1 MSGLP
6 SLSKSPTA
14 TERGRPG
21 RRCRGKRGAVP
32 ALVRSHRRAAAH
44 QGAWD
49 LLPSVVPRRQP
60 RLSARPAAHARVCA
74 RHLCALRRAH
84 RASLFP
90 RAARRGAAV
99 ARQRAGRSRP
109 RARGGRARMKAML
122 LAAGRGERLRPIT
135 DSTPKP
141 LVRVGGRPLIAWHL
155 AALARA
161 GIREVVIN
169 LSWLG
174 AQVRATLGDG
184 RDYGVLIIYSDE
196 GPVPLETGGG
206 IFRAVPLLGPGP
218 FLVVNADIWTDI
230 DFAALTLEEGAHA
243 RLLLIPN
250 PPHHPRGDFG
260 LEGDL
265 VGTRD
270 TDRYTYSGVG
280 VYRPEFFGGC
290 IPGSFPLLP
299 LLNRAIAAA
308 AVRGQ
313 VHRGEW
319 CDVGTVERLASLD
332 ARLRALQ

>member
-1 MSGLP
+1 M
-6 SLSKSPTA
+6 
-14 TERGRPG
+14 R
-21 RRCRGKRGAVP
+21 
-32 ALVRSHRRAAAH
+32 
-44 QGAWD
+44 
-49 LLPSVVPRRQP
+49 
-60 RLSARPAAHARVCA
+60 
-74 RHLCALRRAH
+74 
-84 RASLFP
+84 
-90 RAARRGAAV
+90 
-99 ARQRAGRSRP
+99 
-109 RARGGRARMKAML
+109 AML
-122 LAAGRGERLRPIT
+122 LAAGRGERMRPIT

-141 LVRVGGRPLIAWHL
+141 LVQVGGRPLIAWHL

-161 GIREVVIN
+161 AIREVVIN

-174 AQVRATLGDG
+174 DQVRATLGDG
-184 RDYGVLIIYSDE
+184 RDYGVSITYSDE

-230 DFAALTLEEGAHA
+230 DFAAVALEAHAHA

-265 VGTRD
+265 VVTRD

-290 IPGSFPLLP
+290 TAGRFPLLP
-299 LLNRAIAAA
+299 LLNRAIADGL
-308 AVRGQ
+308 VRGE

-332 ARLRALQ
+332 ARVRALQ